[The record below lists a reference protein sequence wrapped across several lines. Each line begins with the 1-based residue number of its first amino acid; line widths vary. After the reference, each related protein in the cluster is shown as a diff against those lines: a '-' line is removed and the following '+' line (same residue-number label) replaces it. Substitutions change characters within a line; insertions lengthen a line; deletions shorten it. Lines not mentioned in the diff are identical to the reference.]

1 MNRLIQYFIER
12 KLLVYLLSL
21 LIIAAGIM
29 AASGMRRQVLPD
41 VDMLIVQVSTIYPAA
56 SARDVELNVTVP
68 LEEKL
73 LEVDG
78 IKKLRS
84 VSMENFSQIMISL
97 DPDMQDV
104 EKVKANI
111 RRAVDQVTDL
121 PKEVT
126 QRPSIAEWDTS
137 WVPIAMLGLHSDQL
151 TEKQLRQLT
160 KRLEKDIEAL
170 PGVSHVDKLS
180 FRDPE
185 IRVAVSREKLN
196 HYYLTLQD
204 IALAIKQ
211 RNIRLTGGTMQSFSD
226 ETSVLTL
233 AEFNQPDDINNVI
246 IRSNFEGNKITVRD
260 VARVEDGLAERHFEH
275 RINGLAGLALRIHK
289 KKSADSVRVMNTVEA
304 YLAKIKPTLPPSL
317 VIQKV
322 RDSSVPTMRRLRI
335 LQNNAI
341 IGFVLLMAILIIFL
355 NLRIA
360 FWTAMGIPIALS
372 VGALAHVV
380 TGGSN
385 DSISIMVFI
394 QVLGMLVDD
403 AIVVAEN
410 IHRHREQGMSASEA
424 ALKGVQEVAAPIMA
438 TVSTTI
444 VAFLPLLALGG
455 MLGLFIRM
463 IPIIIAGT
471 LLGSVI
477 ESFFFLPS
485 HLAQE
490 KPSQRQGQGQALAD
504 PLFHYLRHVY
514 AQGLAKA
521 LRHKGLV
528 LSCAGLLLAGAAFIG
543 YHHLKF
549 VLFPVEAAEDTFAII
564 ETPVGS
570 SYQATLKSVIA
581 VENLIRQ
588 LPRQEWESFESFV
601 GSAEAPDGSDM
612 KADNLAMIYLKL
624 TPYQEQRQ
632 RTASQILEE
641 LRAQAEKIPGIVH
654 VQFNIDGGGPPV
666 GRPVELNIIG
676 DNEQAQHIILNQ
688 VLAYLKS
695 LPGVLD
701 PVSDLKYARDEEVV
715 TLNHAKL
722 AAVGLT
728 AADIAATIRM
738 AYQGDLISSIRF
750 VQEAVDIRLQLQSR
764 DRKRKD
770 TLFSLMVRNHE
781 GKLIPLRQL
790 ITLTRRPAL
799 QAIRHY
805 SGQRVVTVTAD
816 VDNAVTTS
824 QEINQKVHDRFQG
837 LSQHFPGMRLLAGG
851 EAEESAALMKN
862 MTKAAILAVLAIY
875 FILILLLRSVLQ
887 PLIILLAIPFGLVG
901 VMLAFWFQGMPI
913 GFMALLGM
921 LGMSG
926 VVVNDSLIIL
936 SFIHQLVGERQE
948 TGRPSHETIIAAA
961 TTRLRP
967 VILTTLTTAV
977 ALIPTAYGLGG
988 KDFFVQPMV
997 MAMLWGIVVAT
1008 GLTLLWVPTLYAIG
1022 QAIRQKVISWLPKKR
1037 AV

>member
-21 LIIAAGIM
+21 LIIAAGFM
-29 AASGMRRQVLPD
+29 AALGMRRQVLPD
-41 VDMLIVQVSTIYPAA
+41 VDMLMVQITTIYPAA

-84 VSMENFSQIMISL
+84 VSMENFSQIIINL

-104 EKVKANI
+104 DKVKANI

-121 PKEVT
+121 PKEIT
-126 QRPSIAEWDTS
+126 QRPAIAEWDTS
-137 WVPIAMLGLHSDQL
+137 WVPIAILGLHGDSL
-151 TEKQLRQLT
+151 TEKQLRQIAN
-160 KRLEKDIEAL
+160 RLEKEIEAL
-170 PGVSHVDKLS
+170 PGVARVDKLS

-196 HYYLTLQD
+196 RYYLTLQD
-204 IALAIKQ
+204 VALAIRN
-211 RNIRLTGGTMQSFSD
+211 RNIRLTGGTMESFSD

-233 AEFNQPDDINNVI
+233 AEFNQPEDISNVI
-246 IRSNFEGNKITVRD
+246 IRSNFEGNKIVVRD

-275 RINGLAGLALRIHK
+275 RINGLSGLALRIHK
-289 KKSADSVRVMNTVEA
+289 KKSADSVHVMEAVEKH
-304 YLAKIKPTLPPSL
+304 LAKIKPSLPPSL

-322 RDSSVPTMRRLRI
+322 RDSSVPTVRRLHI

-341 IGFVLLMAILIIFL
+341 IGFVLLMAILIMFL

-372 VGALAHVV
+372 VGALAHVA

-410 IHRHREQGMSASEA
+410 IHRHREEGMTAPEA
-424 ALKGVQEVAAPIMA
+424 ALKGVKEVAAPIMA

-490 KPSQRQGQGQALAD
+490 KPRQSPSRALAD
-504 PLFHYLRHVY
+504 PLFNHLRRLY
-514 AQGLAKA
+514 ARGLGWA
-521 LRHKGLV
+521 LRHKGTV
-528 LSCAGLLLAGAAFIG
+528 LLCAGLLLMAGG
-543 YHHLKF
+543 YLGIHHLKF
-549 VLFPVEAAEDTFAII
+549 VLFPVDAAEDTFAII

-570 SYQATLKSVIA
+570 SYQSTLQSVIA
-581 VENLIRQ
+581 VEKIIRQ
-588 LPRQEWESFESFV
+588 LPHQEWESFETFV
-601 GSAEAPDGSDM
+601 GSAEAPDGSEM
-612 KADNLAMIYLKL
+612 TADNLAMIYLKL
-624 TPYQEQRQ
+624 TPYQEKRQ
-632 RTASQILEE
+632 RTAAQILDE
-641 LRAQAEKIPGIVH
+641 LRTRAEALPGIAS
-654 VQFNIDGGGPPV
+654 VQFNVDGGGPPV

-676 DNEQAQHIILNQ
+676 DNEKAQRLILDQ
-688 VLAYLKS
+688 VMAYLDR

-701 PVSDLKYARDEEVV
+701 PTSDLKHARDEEVV
-715 TLNHAKL
+715 TLNHDKL

-738 AYQGDLISSIRF
+738 AYQGDIISSIRF
-750 VQEAVDIRLQLQSR
+750 VQEEVDIRLHLQAQ
-764 DRKRKD
+764 DRRSPQA
-770 TLFSLMVRNHE
+770 LFSLMVRNHD

-799 QAIRHY
+799 QGIRHY
-805 SGQRVVTVTAD
+805 TGQRVVTVTAD
-816 VDNAVTTS
+816 VDNKITTS
-824 QEINQKVHDRFQG
+824 QEINQKIMDHFQNIA
-837 LSQHFPGMRLLAGG
+837 QQFPGMRLLAGG

-862 MTKAAILAVLAIY
+862 MTRAAILAVLAIY

-887 PLIILLAIPFGLVG
+887 PLIILLAIPFGLIG
-901 VMLAFWFQGMPI
+901 VMLAFWLQGMTI

-936 SFIHQLVGERQE
+936 SFIHQLVHERRE
-948 TGRPSHETIIAAA
+948 NNRPSHETIIAAA

-997 MAMLWGIVVAT
+997 MAMLWGIVFAT
-1008 GLTLLWVPTLYAIG
+1008 ALTLLWVPTLYAVG
-1022 QAIRQKVISWLPKKR
+1022 QAIRQQVVTWGPGNAKTM
-1037 AV
+1037 